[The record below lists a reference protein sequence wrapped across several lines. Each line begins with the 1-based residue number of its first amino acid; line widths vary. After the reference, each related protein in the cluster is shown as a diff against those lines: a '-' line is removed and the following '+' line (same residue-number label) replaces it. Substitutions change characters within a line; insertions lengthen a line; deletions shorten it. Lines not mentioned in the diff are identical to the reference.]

1 MIRSD
6 LTPEINEIA
15 EAVHQHNQRLT
26 QRATVWWR
34 GVSVSGSRVEFDS
47 LYGLVNLWLEFLEQV
62 NDLLSSFMTLVFE
75 GRPP

>member
-1 MIRSD
+1 
-6 LTPEINEIA
+6 
-15 EAVHQHNQRLT
+15 
-26 QRATVWWR
+26 
-34 GVSVSGSRVEFDS
+34 VSGSRVEFDS